1 MGVFLESGRI
11 VIDDAYV
18 CSFAERNGAFLELCG
33 SVLRAVCDVFW
44 LAESTAGAGAES
56 PEAPTAPLVPSVP
69 EAQMAQFVEE
79 VRSVVAQAQSAQS
92 VQLAQLVQS
101 AHAAQAAQ
109 SAQAVQAVQS
119 VNAANAA
126 NSAAAALAAAVLGR
140 LTAMGEEREA
150 TQKMIERVCA
160 TLEEKERSNRRK
172 GDDGE
177 IGLVQVLEGVLTVR
191 DGFTIERVGTIAH
204 NCDILIRK
212 QGKPDVRVECKAH
225 GKDNGKPVAAREVVR
240 FEDDLKLL
248 RNHGIF
254 VSLYAPITGK
264 AQFEL
269 RLLESNR
276 VAVYLSNNNFD
287 AAMIR
292 DLVLLIYQVDAL
304 IHAEGIV
311 IGPERLCRIKA
322 GLRDVSIKAAQIQ
335 AHLRAGLE
343 LVGSMCI
350 DSVTRML
357 AEAGEGS
364 ATEAPGPVG
373 PGLRSS
379 EPSGASYDTETPL
392 APLATLGPSAT
403 LEPSAPL
410 PRAHA
415 PSKRG
420 RKKN

>member
-1 MGVFLESGRI
+1 
-11 VIDDAYV
+11 
-18 CSFAERNGAFLELCG
+18 
-33 SVLRAVCDVFW
+33 
-44 LAESTAGAGAES
+44 
-56 PEAPTAPLVPSVP
+56 
-69 EAQMAQFVEE
+69 MAQFVEE

-119 VNAANAA
+119 VQSANAA
-126 NSAAAALAAAVLGR
+126 NSALAAAVLGR

-177 IGLVQVLEGVLTVR
+177 IGLVEVLEGVLTVR
-191 DGFTIERVGTIAH
+191 DGYTIERVGTIAH

-212 QGKPDVRVECKAH
+212 QGKPDVRIECKAH

-276 VAVYLSNNNFD
+276 VAVYLSNNHFD

-357 AEAGEGS
+357 AEAGEAGEGS
-364 ATEAPGPVG
+364 AVTEVPGPVG

-392 APLATLGPSAT
+392 APLAPSAPSAT
-403 LEPSAPL
+403 MLPL
-410 PRAHA
+410 PRAQA